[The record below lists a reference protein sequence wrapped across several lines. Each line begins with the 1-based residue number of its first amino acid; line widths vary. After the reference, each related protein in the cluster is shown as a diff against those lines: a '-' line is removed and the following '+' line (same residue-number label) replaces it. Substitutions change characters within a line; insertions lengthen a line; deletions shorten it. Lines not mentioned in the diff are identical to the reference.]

1 MFLRRPILPK
11 FTGFPA
17 PVTVPLALVNLAS
30 FVSQII
36 QIGVIDT
43 LLPLALTNAGLGERH
58 GGMMLSLYWLAD
70 LIGGFFVAAMLRK
83 TRPVIPLLISGVS
96 FFTLIVVVM
105 VAPQSVWVLP
115 ATVFAGL
122 GLILRWVV
130 CDGLIMQLAP
140 ADKIGRVV
148 GFHETLMG
156 LGIVLGPIL
165 MGWYGEDAMMMSG
178 LALTAAIIAVLC
190 GFAFPRLEMTSTK
203 KGAGAT
209 VRRWFDHWDLV
220 LIAFVA
226 GFIEICFLSVLPLQ
240 AQRDTGLAD
249 AGLWLAA
256 IFVFGGTI
264 CQPLIGYL
272 SDKGGPVKLAWL
284 CFALMLAG
292 AMPLALAGYGAFAAI
307 VQFGIGAAVA
317 GLYTAAVLMAASGRG
332 KGGYQVGVLVLV
344 SQSYT
349 LGAIVGPSAGTALL
363 VTIGSWALP
372 LLVLGAGGIAVLL
385 LGGGICCIN
394 RLFRPK
400 QRRAASKWRLYFT
413 L

>member
-1 MFLRRPILPK
+1 MPLRK
-11 FTGFPA
+11 
-17 PVTVPLALVNLAS
+17 PVFSRFSALLGPVAMPLALVNLAS

-70 LIGGFFVAAMLRK
+70 LIGGFFVAAILRK
-83 TRPVIPLLISGVS
+83 THPVIPLLISGVS

-105 VAPQSVWVLP
+105 VAPQSFWVLP
-115 ATVFAGL
+115 ATLFAGL

-130 CDGLIMQLAP
+130 CDGLIVQLAP
-140 ADKIGRVV
+140 ANKVGRVV

-165 MGWYGEDAMMMSG
+165 IGWLGDDARMMSG
-178 LALTAAIIAVLC
+178 LALAAAIIALLC
-190 GFAFPRLEMTSTK
+190 GFAFPRLEMASTK

-209 VRRWFDHWDLV
+209 LRRWIDHWDLV

-226 GFIEICFLSVLPLQ
+226 GFVEICFLSVLPLQ

-264 CQPLIGYL
+264 CQPVIGYL

-284 CFALMLAG
+284 CFALLLAG
-292 AMPLALAGYGAFAAI
+292 AVPLALSGYGVFAGM
-307 VQFGIGAAVA
+307 VQFAIGMAVA
-317 GLYTAAVLMAASGRG
+317 GLYTAAVLIAASGRG
-332 KGGYQVGVLVLV
+332 EQGYQVGVLVLV

-363 VTIGSWALP
+363 VMIGGWALP
-372 LLVLGAGGIAVLL
+372 VLVLTAGSLSVLL
-385 LGGGICCIN
+385 LSI
-394 RLFRPK
+394 RHMTERVK
-400 QRRAASKWRLYFT
+400 M
-413 L
+413 